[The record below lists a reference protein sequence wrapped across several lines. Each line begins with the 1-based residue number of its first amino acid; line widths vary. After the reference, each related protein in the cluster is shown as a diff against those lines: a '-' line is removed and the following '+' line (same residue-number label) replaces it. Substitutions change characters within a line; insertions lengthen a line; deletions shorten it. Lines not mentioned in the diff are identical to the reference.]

1 MNSDSETVEVK
12 DYDDSYA
19 NQINGIID
27 TLDLESETHRKIL
40 KSRFLAEVLRY
51 EKRKDN
57 TKRYYNV
64 FRFIVT
70 IGSILLPAI
79 LSIGQMDPAKL
90 PRNFDQITYWSS
102 WTISLMVTA
111 SNGFLQLFSLDKNY
125 FEYAIT
131 TEQLKTEGWQY
142 FQLSGKYNDSPDHET
157 AFKFFCKSVENI
169 KKKQIEQE
177 FSGGKAGDKKHQE
190 AYKPFCKSI
199 ENIKRKQV
207 EKEFSGKGDVNKNKK
222 EKKEKQFD
230 FQEELIR
237 NLPDHLKGEIENKK
251 EDIEKGKQS
260 VDTTKVNEIGNLVND
275 KIDKL
280 DKFMGMLEKK
290 NISGDAA
297 ATIGNVKEIFTDSIK
312 EQATEA
318 ASKAISETIDKV
330 EDKKED

>member
-57 TKRYYNV
+57 TKKYYNV

-142 FQLSGKYNDSPDHET
+142 FQLAGKYEDDET
-157 AFKFFCKSVENI
+157 
-169 KKKQIEQE
+169 
-177 FSGGKAGDKKHQE
+177 HQE

-222 EKKEKQFD
+222 GKKEKQFD
-230 FQEELIR
+230 FQEELMK
-237 NLPDHLKGEIENKK
+237 NLPDHLKPIENKK

-260 VDTTKVNEIGNLVND
+260 VDTSKVNEIGNLVND